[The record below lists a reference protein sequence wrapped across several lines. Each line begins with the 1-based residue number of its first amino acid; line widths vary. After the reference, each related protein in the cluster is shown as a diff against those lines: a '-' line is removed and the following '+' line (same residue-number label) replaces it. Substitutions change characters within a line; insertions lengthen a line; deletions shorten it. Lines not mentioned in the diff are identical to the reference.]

1 MHHAQRDSRPDTSPI
16 NARRARGGTGSP
28 RGPCRPPRPLARIE
42 KRPPRAR
49 RPALPQ
55 PCAAVLSAKAG
66 LTAGFGMG
74 PGDPRLCGRARG
86 GRSPAAHGYEPAR
99 VPFRGDPGGRAA
111 KEATRV
117 STPRKIP
124 YEDAKSSGYQQRS
137 AERVAP
143 LAPAPCRPGVLPGP
157 LPESGLISETASR
170 LDAFSG
176 YPCRT

>member
-1 MHHAQRDSRPDTSPI
+1 MIPASVV
-16 NARRARGGTGSP
+16 ALAGGA
-28 RGPCRPPRPLARIE
+28 PPRLMSMS
-42 KRPPRAR
+42 
-49 RPALPQ
+49 LP
-55 PCAAVLSAKAG
+55 G
-66 LTAGFGMG
+66 
-74 PGDPRLCGRARG
+74 
-86 GRSPAAHGYEPAR
+86 H
-99 VPFRGDPGGRAA
+99 PFRGDPGGRAA

-157 LPESGLISETASR
+157 LPKSGLISETASR

-176 YPCRT
+176 YPCRA

>member
-1 MHHAQRDSRPDTSPI
+1 MIPASVV
-16 NARRARGGTGSP
+16 ALAGGA
-28 RGPCRPPRPLARIE
+28 PPRLI
-42 KRPPRAR
+42 
-49 RPALPQ
+49 
-55 PCAAVLSAKAG
+55 
-66 LTAGFGMG
+66 
-74 PGDPRLCGRARG
+74 
-86 GRSPAAHGYEPAR
+86 YEPAR

-111 KEATRV
+111 KEAARI

-157 LPESGLISETASR
+157 LPKSGLISETASR

-176 YPCRT
+176 YPCRA

>member
-1 MHHAQRDSRPDTSPI
+1 MRRPEDAARPRALSPKRKE
-16 NARRARGGTGSP
+16 ARRGNLP
-28 RGPCRPPRPLARIE
+28 RGPLAAPIE

-55 PCAAVLSAKAG
+55 PSAAVLSAKAG

-86 GRSPAAHGYEPAR
+86 GRSPAAHVCEPAR

-111 KEATRV
+111 KEAARI

-176 YPCRT
+176 YPCRA

>member
-1 MHHAQRDSRPDTSPI
+1 MKH
-16 NARRARGGTGSP
+16 RARCVIFFRARHAAARVAP
-28 RGPCRPPRPLARIE
+28 DRGPGRLHREAAGE
-42 KRPPRAR
+42 RPPRAR
-49 RPALPQ
+49 PQRRGSPGPIPNPAVKPAFAEST
-55 PCAAVLSAKAG
+55 AAPG
-66 LTAGFGMG
+66 CGRG

-111 KEATRV
+111 KEAARI

-176 YPCRT
+176 YPCRA

>member
-1 MHHAQRDSRPDTSPI
+1 MIPASVV
-16 NARRARGGTGSP
+16 ALAGGA
-28 RGPCRPPRPLARIE
+28 PPRLMDMS
-42 KRPPRAR
+42 
-49 RPALPQ
+49 LP
-55 PCAAVLSAKAG
+55 G
-66 LTAGFGMG
+66 
-74 PGDPRLCGRARG
+74 
-86 GRSPAAHGYEPAR
+86 H
-99 VPFRGDPGGRAA
+99 PFRGDPGGRAA
-111 KEATRV
+111 KEAARI

-176 YPCRT
+176 YPCRA

>member
-1 MHHAQRDSRPDTSPI
+1 MHQAQRDSRPDIPHKR
-16 NARRARGGTGSP
+16 NKGP
-28 RGPCRPPRPLARIE
+28 RGDPVPPRALPASAAARAHEE

-55 PCAAVLSAKAG
+55 PGAAVLSAKAG

-86 GRSPAAHGYEPAR
+86 GRSPAAHGCEPAR
-99 VPFRGDPGGRAA
+99 APLPGRPWRPCSEGSGKLA
-111 KEATRV
+111 
-117 STPRKIP
+117 TPRKIP

-157 LPESGLISETASR
+157 LPKSGLISETASR

-176 YPCRT
+176 YPCRA